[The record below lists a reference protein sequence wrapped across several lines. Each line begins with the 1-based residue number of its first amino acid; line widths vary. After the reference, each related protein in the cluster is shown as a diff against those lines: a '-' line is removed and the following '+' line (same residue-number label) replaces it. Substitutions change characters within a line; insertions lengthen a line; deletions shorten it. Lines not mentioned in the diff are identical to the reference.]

1 MINFNMKPSLLKIII
16 PILLAFSALKTLNSC
31 SNREETTSCFPN
43 QFISVQLNLSL
54 PSYYPLNNIGGWI
67 YVSEQQSGTRGLII
81 YRASATSFKIY
92 DRNAPHICPDTNT
105 TLEVEGGT
113 LVICKKDNAKWF
125 LNSGAPASI
134 SPYPLKQYFYNYNSS
149 TNILNIYN

>member
-1 MINFNMKPSLLKIII
+1 MKPSLLKIII
-16 PILLAFSALKTLNSC
+16 PILLTFSALKTLNSC
-31 SNREETTSCFPN
+31 SNREETTNCFPN

-67 YVSEQQSGTRGLII
+67 YISEQQSGTRGLIV
-81 YRASATSFKIY
+81 YRTNDGFKIY
-92 DRNAPHICPDTNT
+92 DRNAPHICPSTDT
-105 TLEVEGGT
+105 TLEVENGS

-125 LNSGAPASI
+125 LNSGAPASV

>member
-1 MINFNMKPSLLKIII
+1 MKPSLLKIII

-43 QFISVQLNLSL
+43 QFISVQLNISL
-54 PSYYPLNNIGGWI
+54 PAYYQLQNVGGWVYI
-67 YVSEQQSGTRGLII
+67 SEQQSGTRGLII

-125 LNSGAPASI
+125 LMNGAPAEVSA
-134 SPYPLKQYFYNYNSS
+134 YPLKQYFSTFNPS
-149 TNILNIYN
+149 TNVLNIYN

>member
-1 MINFNMKPSLLKIII
+1 MKAKI
-16 PILLAFSALKTLNSC
+16 LKTLVTIALVISILKILNSC
-31 SNREETTSCFPN
+31 GNREETTSCFPN
-43 QFISVQLNLSL
+43 QLISVQINISL
-54 PSYYPLNNIGGWI
+54 PAYYPLQNIGGWVYI
-67 YVSEQQSGTRGLII
+67 SEQQSGTRGLII

-125 LNSGAPASI
+125 LMNGAPAEVSA
-134 SPYPLKQYFYNYNSS
+134 YPLKQYFSTFNPS

>member
-67 YVSEQQSGTRGLII
+67 YISEQQSGNRGLIV
-81 YRASATSFKIY
+81 YRTNDGFKIY
-92 DRNAPHICPDTNT
+92 DRNAPHICPSTDT
-105 TLEVEGGT
+105 TLEVENGS

-125 LNSGAPASI
+125 LNSGAPASV

>member
-1 MINFNMKPSLLKIII
+1 MKPSLLKIII

-125 LNSGAPASI
+125 LMSGAPAEV
-134 SPYPLKQYFYNYNSS
+134 SPYALKQYYYSFNSS
-149 TNILNIYN
+149 SNILNIYN

>member
-1 MINFNMKPSLLKIII
+1 MKPSLLKIII

-43 QFISVQLNLSL
+43 QFISVQLNISL
-54 PSYYPLNNIGGWI
+54 PAYYQLQNVGGWVYI
-67 YVSEQQSGTRGLII
+67 SEQQSGTRGLII

-125 LNSGAPASI
+125 LNSGAPASV

>member
-1 MINFNMKPSLLKIII
+1 MKPSLLKIII

-125 LNSGAPASI
+125 LNSGAPASV
-134 SPYPLKQYFYNYNSS
+134 SPYPLKQYIYNYNSS
-149 TNILNIYN
+149 TYILNIYN

>member
-1 MINFNMKPSLLKIII
+1 MKAKILKTLI
-16 PILLAFSALKTLNSC
+16 PILLIFSILKILNSC
-31 SNREETTSCFPN
+31 GNREETTSCFPN
-43 QFISVQLNLSL
+43 QLISVQINISL
-54 PSYYPLNNIGGWI
+54 PAYYPLQNIGGWVYI
-67 YVSEQQSGTRGLII
+67 SEQQSGTRGLII

-92 DRNAPHICPDTNT
+92 DRNAPHICPSTDT
-105 TLEVEGGT
+105 TLEVENGS